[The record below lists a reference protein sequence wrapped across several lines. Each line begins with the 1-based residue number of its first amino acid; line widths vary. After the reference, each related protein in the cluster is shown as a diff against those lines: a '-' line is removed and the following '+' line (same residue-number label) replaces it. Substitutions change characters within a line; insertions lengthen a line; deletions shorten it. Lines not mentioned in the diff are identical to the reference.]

1 MCIGGAAP
9 PPKLKEGQLPN
20 RSERPKDEQVRNAE
34 NPWATDDQ
42 KRLENETDQRMLYR
56 WDEDANQY
64 RNITAAVLAD
74 SSRDIWVDPGGMDL
88 PTYQAADEMVTLDQT
103 STGGTS

>member
-20 RSERPKDEQVRNAE
+20 KSERPADEQVRNAE
-34 NPWATDDQ
+34 NPWATDTQ
-42 KRLENETDQRMLYR
+42 KRLENETEQRKLYR
-56 WDEDANQY
+56 WEEDVNQY
-64 RNITAAVLAD
+64 REISGAVMAD
-74 SSRDIWVDPGGMDL
+74 ASRDIWVDPGGMDL
-88 PTYQAADEMVTLDQT
+88 PVYQAPPDNNLDQT